1 MEKYLTARRYMVIYI
16 TSALMVELVDTTD
29 LKSVDL
35 LVVRVQVPL
44 KALFL
49 MYLLFVKIIAV
60 VVSHI

>member
-1 MEKYLTARRYMVIYI
+1 MVIYI

-44 KALFL
+44 KAFFSHVPPVREDNRCRGQPYI
-49 MYLLFVKIIAV
+49 M
-60 VVSHI
+60 VSEDKQFK